1 MIISPPPFYL
11 LNFIAPINRE
21 DLVQSSAP
29 KKKKKRKIAFWQVP
43 YVSNHMESECNYRL
57 NEAQLRLSVWRPQTP
72 GESPPSQGPPW
83 LDFAGLKGT
92 GAVYLWSTKWRGTF
106 GKVETGSK
114 IKGLLPIISVVVWL
128 DQPEKERYI
137 SGSCFRV
144 GPQGLLSGT
153 EAMEAPMRTGQRWAY
168 CRISTGCYTA

>member
-29 KKKKKRKIAFWQVP
+29 KKKKKRKTAFWQVP

-128 DQPEKERYI
+128 DQPEKERLHFWFLFPSWAPRAPQWNRSY
-137 SGSCFRV
+137 GSPYENRSKV
-144 GPQGLLSGT
+144 SLL
-153 EAMEAPMRTGQRWAY
+153 
-168 CRISTGCYTA
+168 